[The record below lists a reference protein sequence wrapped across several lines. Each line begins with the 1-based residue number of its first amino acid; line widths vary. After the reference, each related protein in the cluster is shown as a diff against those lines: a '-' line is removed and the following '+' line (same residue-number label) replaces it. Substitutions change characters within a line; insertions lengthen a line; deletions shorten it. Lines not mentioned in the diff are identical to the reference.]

1 MITQTRNLHLSM
13 TNKLVHHKE
22 RFSIFLEQKYS
33 TLETIAISYFKQ
45 KKQDTVTQ
53 KKQERTCGNLPSLS
67 AEEGVLKILSN
78 ISSIYH
84 FNITLNHP
92 TLIHVNDQ

>member
-22 RFSIFLEQKYS
+22 RFTIFLEQKYS
-33 TLETIAISYFKQ
+33 TIETIAISYFKQ

-53 KKQERTCGNLPSLS
+53 KNQERTCENLPSLS
-67 AEEGVLKILSN
+67 AEGVLKILSN
-78 ISSIYH
+78 IFSIYH

-92 TLIHVNDQ
+92 ALIHVNDQ